1 VSPSGRIGGNGVP
14 KGVYSRLLQSLCCMY
29 TLADTF
35 NFQAYAD
42 EDDVDRYM
50 VENNLD
56 NQFI

>member
-1 VSPSGRIGGNGVP
+1 
-14 KGVYSRLLQSLCCMY
+14 MH

-56 NQFI
+56 N

>member
-1 VSPSGRIGGNGVP
+1 
-14 KGVYSRLLQSLCCMY
+14 MY